1 MKKVLANATIVI
13 AASLILSA
21 CSTNNRAASSINKLT
36 SLATMSGREDDRVDS
51 VKNEESL
58 GARESITDPGEPNY
72 GSDNDSMA
80 GLNSNSSTGGSGW
93 DYQPTITS
101 QIEFYDLTDQQE
113 VCNNSAPLLGGH
125 RVFKPEAGHHYRMTF
140 AVRHIPVGY
149 AEDWP
154 YEHSIA
160 HNVDVAVDFPL
171 SITPEV
177 GQLSIIRVSTC
188 EENPAQ
194 KIQNEILVSPEDDL
208 RIVYEPNSACELRDL
223 VRYWLWFNNDEERV
237 ISKDDSKYRFSHV
250 IPALLYG
257 ETRIFSFEFSV
268 LTEAEYQNTYSD
280 SLGVELMGMYN
291 GSEEHPGPSFTT
303 LRNAVKSGTP
313 YFEEPIDGENY
324 YATFRITPP
333 RSARRLAGEN
343 AGIFTGLTACSVG
356 GNLRFAADLMAG
368 DIVLDTASLVYD
380 FPSYEGELKIDQAV
394 FWSVQEVD
402 LPAAV
407 YSPDTGI
414 YSAYQPEEASYSS
427 RPAVQVNPDKP
438 ALHLNSSRSEDKDGS
453 WYSMY
458 NAAPSSVEGGFDHAV
473 YVTYRLISAMDLVPC
488 SAPYDASMLKNPT
501 SSVPDGDSFTP
512 KSETLYDPLN
522 NKPDVVPS
530 NLPDGSPSM
539 NEKDPAIKTDVVR

>member
-1 MKKVLANATIVI
+1 MKKSLANVTIVI

-21 CSTNNRAASSINKLT
+21 CSTNNHASSINKLT
-36 SLATMSGREDDRVDS
+36 PLATMSDREDVRADS

-58 GARESITDPGEPNY
+58 GTGEPVTDPGEPNY
-72 GSDNDSMA
+72 GSDDDSKP
-80 GLNSNSSTGGSGW
+80 SPNSSSGAGGSSW

-113 VCNNSAPLLGGH
+113 VCNN

-140 AVRHIPVGY
+140 AVKHIPVGY

-160 HNVDVAVDFPL
+160 HDVDVAVNFPL

-177 GQLSIIRVSTC
+177 GQPGMIRVSTC
-188 EENPAQ
+188 EKNPAQ
-194 KIQNEILVSPEDDL
+194 KIRNEIWVSSEDDL
-208 RIVYEPNSACELRDL
+208 RIVYEPNSACEWRDL
-223 VRYWLWFNNDEERV
+223 IRYRLWFSSDEERV
-237 ISKDDSKYRFSHV
+237 ISKDDSEYRFSHV
-250 IPALLYG
+250 IPKLLYG
-257 ETRIFSFEFSV
+257 ETRVFSFDFSV
-268 LTEAEYQNTYSD
+268 LTEAEYRNAYPD
-280 SLGVELMGMYN
+280 SLGVELMGVYN
-291 GSEEHPGPSFTT
+291 GSEEHPGPSVTT

-343 AGIFTGLTACSVG
+343 AGIFTGLTVRSAG

-368 DIVLDTASLVYD
+368 DIILDTASLVYD
-380 FPSYEGELKIDQAV
+380 FPSYEGKLKIDQAV
-394 FWSVQEVD
+394 FWSIQEVD

-427 RPAVQVNPDKP
+427 RPAVQVAPDQP
-438 ALHLNSSRSEDKDGS
+438 ALYLNYSKSENKNGVS

-473 YVTYRLISAMDLVPC
+473 YVTYRLISA
-488 SAPYDASMLKNPT
+488 T
-501 SSVPDGDSFTP
+501 SSA
-512 KSETLYDPLN
+512 
-522 NKPDVVPS
+522 
-530 NLPDGSPSM
+530 PDGSPST
-539 NEKDPAIKTDVVR
+539 NKN